1 MSKMK
6 KKSKLCLSTLISK
19 VEKMDLTCEEIRDNI
34 AKLREALGEPDEVCP
49 DEVASEKALKGII
62 EEMVMVNIAE
72 GTKDKG
78 EA

>member
-1 MSKMK
+1 MAKTNK
-6 KKSKLCLSTLISK
+6 KNKLCLSTLISK

-34 AKLREALGEPDEVCP
+34 AKLRATLGEPDEVCP
-49 DEVASEKALKGII
+49 DEIASEKALKGII

-72 GTKDKG
+72 NATDKG